1 METTRLFKIIGHITS
16 LCLLVLAFCL
26 WPSGCGPYVQ
36 APISDIGANLDADE
50 FCSVLEIVDVSNPA
64 KPVRVSSISL
74 PSKPFYGSSITV
86 WKQFVLATTSYGI
99 HLLDTAN
106 PATPRLL
113 WNLPCGSLSG
123 KAAMFKDHA
132 FFPTHKGLYVLQL
145 KNPLDPQWVFHAGH
159 KGNLHSP
166 LLDLRIKGNYA
177 YTNDSH
183 QYLHVLDLLH
193 PEQPRL
199 VNSYTIERPAS
210 FLVFRALRAELNLQP
225 TKIDV
230 DPYQDV
236 SPYSRI
242 GFVIRWGLGQP
253 QRELTPEMS
262 DQLADWNNLLQ
273 LSTGFSVK
281 ARMTPRFLCWT
292 HLYEDDP
299 QLWLLAPK
307 TTSIFP
313 LDIAPAHIKLQYNS
327 GMKKPPQAGNVTDV
341 IRGSRDQDT
350 FHLISQ
356 DNWMKT
362 VKIDRDEGGRISDFQ
377 LSGSL
382 IYLLR
387 EGGVLFIAELSTTE
401 GLKGLGL
408 LKNLSQ
414 PSQCLTLDENY
425 LYILGSKPSSE
436 AESMSQKN
444 PPTSMRRY

>member
-1 METTRLFKIIGHITS
+1 M
-16 LCLLVLAFCL
+16 
-26 WPSGCGPYVQ
+26 Q
-36 APISDIGANLDADE
+36 APISDIGTNLDADE

-64 KPVRVSSISL
+64 KPVKVSSISL
-74 PSKPFYGSSITV
+74 PSEPFYGSSITV

-99 HLLDTAN
+99 HFLDAAN
-106 PATPRLL
+106 PAAPRLL
-113 WNLPCGSLSG
+113 WNLPFGSLSG

-177 YTNDSH
+177 YTNDAH
-183 QYLHVLDLLH
+183 QYLHVLDLLQ

-199 VNSYTIERPAS
+199 VDSYTIEKPSS

-230 DPYQDV
+230 DPYQDLG
-236 SPYSRI
+236 PNSRI

-273 LSTGFSVK
+273 LKTHFNVK
-281 ARMTPRFLCWT
+281 AQMTPQILCWT

-307 TTSIFP
+307 APRIFP
-313 LDIAPAHIKLQYNS
+313 LDIAPAYIKHQYNS
-327 GMKKPPQAGNVTDV
+327 GIIERPKAGNVTGV
-341 IRGSRDQDT
+341 IRARDKDT
-350 FHLISQ
+350 FYLISQ
-356 DNWMKT
+356 DSWMET
-362 VKIDRDEGGRISDFQ
+362 VKINRNEGGRISDFQ
-377 LSGSL
+377 LSGNL
-382 IYLLR
+382 IYILR

-408 LKNLSQ
+408 IENLPQ
-414 PSQCLTLDENY
+414 PAQCLTLDGDF
-425 LYILGSKPSSE
+425 LYILGAKSTPQVSSK
-436 AESMSQKN
+436 
-444 PPTSMRRY
+444 

>member
-1 METTRLFKIIGHITS
+1 M
-16 LCLLVLAFCL
+16 
-26 WPSGCGPYVQ
+26 
-36 APISDIGANLDADE
+36 
-50 FCSVLEIVDVSNPA
+50 
-64 KPVRVSSISL
+64 
-74 PSKPFYGSSITV
+74 
-86 WKQFVLATTSYGI
+86 
-99 HLLDTAN
+99 
-106 PATPRLL
+106 
-113 WNLPCGSLSG
+113 
-123 KAAMFKDHA
+123 
-132 FFPTHKGLYVLQL
+132 
-145 KNPLDPQWVFHAGH
+145 DPQWVFHAGH

-177 YTNDSH
+177 YTNDAH
-183 QYLHVLDLLH
+183 QYLHVLDLLQ

-199 VNSYTIERPAS
+199 VDSYAIEKPSS

-230 DPYQDV
+230 DPYQD
-236 SPYSRI
+236 SRI
-242 GFVIRWGLGQP
+242 DFVIRWGLGQP

-362 VKIDRDEGGRISDFQ
+362 VTIDRDEGGRISDFQ
-377 LSGSL
+377 LSGNL
-382 IYLLR
+382 IYILR

-408 LKNLSQ
+408 IENLPQ
-414 PSQCLTLDENY
+414 PAQCLTVDGNF
-425 LYILGSKPSSE
+425 LYILGSNTLPKGQS
-436 AESMSQKN
+436 K
-444 PPTSMRRY
+444 